1 MNLSPY
7 LQLARVIYIE
17 DPEEQRLGIL
27 TPNGDI
33 IGRYREGLLREKICD
48 DPLFRDDPELLAEVV
63 GLNIRT
69 FLV

>member
-1 MNLSPY
+1 MNLHPY

-17 DPEEQRLGIL
+17 DPEEQRLGVR

-33 IGRYREGLLREKICD
+33 IGRYRESLLREKICY
-48 DPLFRDDPELLAEVV
+48 DPLFRDDPELLAEIVD
-63 GLNIRT
+63 LNIRT